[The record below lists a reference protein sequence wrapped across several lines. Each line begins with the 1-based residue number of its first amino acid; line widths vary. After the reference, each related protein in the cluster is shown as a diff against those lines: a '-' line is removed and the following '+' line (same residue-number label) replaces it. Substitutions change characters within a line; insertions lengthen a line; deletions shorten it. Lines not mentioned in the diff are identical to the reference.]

1 MRNPILTN
9 VVVKINEEPI
19 LTNVVVKLNEE
30 SDIN

>member
-9 VVVKINEEPI
+9 VVIKINEEPI
-19 LTNVVVKLNEE
+19 LTNVVLKINEE